1 MATTDTPPASP
12 NSTDTREIPLARL
25 TNPNHPQYGGR
36 NLLEIMWEV
45 IDREMD
51 ALMSHKTVESRGFCL
66 GAATMFATFLNPY
79 IPDVA
84 KVRKL
89 ALKRW
94 KYRHFQSEE
103 WE

>member
-1 MATTDTPPASP
+1 MATTDISPANPS
-12 NSTDTREIPLARL
+12 STGTREIPLARL
-25 TNPNHPQYGGR
+25 TNANHPQYGGR
-36 NLLEIMWEV
+36 NLLELMWAV
-45 IDREMD
+45 IDQEMD
-51 ALMSHKTVESRGFCL
+51 TLMSRKTVDSQGFCL
-66 GAATMFATFLNPY
+66 GAATMLATFLNPY
-79 IPDVA
+79 IPDVT